1 MHHAGSC
8 HCGAIDF
15 TVTGEVREVID
26 CNCSLCRRRGGLLWF
41 APRAA
46 FSLRSDP
53 GAVQTYTFHSH
64 TLRHHFCA
72 TCGIAPYSEGT
83 GPDRAAMVA
92 INVRCLPQLDLASL
106 TILPYDGAGR

>member
-15 TVTGEVREVID
+15 TVT
-26 CNCSLCRRRGGLLWF
+26 
-41 APRAA
+41 
-46 FSLRSDP
+46 
-53 GAVQTYTFHSH
+53 
-64 TLRHHFCA
+64 
-72 TCGIAPYSEGT
+72 
-83 GPDRAAMVA
+83 MVS